1 MCEIFSC
8 LEACKDGMEHIFAL
22 GPIYSNCHFHRI
34 AASTLTGLEIFLLD
48 LVIGLDTDTRGK

>member
-8 LEACKDGMEHIFAL
+8 LEAFKDGMEHIFAL
-22 GPIYSNCHFHRI
+22 GPIYSNCHFRRI

-48 LVIGLDTDTRGK
+48 LVI